1 MYRMIIIELDMEHD
15 EYLKYKKLY
24 PLRIDEKNNIYF
36 ENNTPYFSPSGLA
49 DPSGRLMDGM
59 RVGLPE
65 ELYLYR
71 FRELCIT

>member
-1 MYRMIIIELDMEHD
+1 MLIIELDMEHD

-24 PLRIDEKNNIYF
+24 PLRIDDKNNIYF
-36 ENNTPYFSPSGLA
+36 ENNTPYFSP
-49 DPSGRLMDGM
+49 GM

-71 FRELCIT
+71 FRELCIN

>member
-1 MYRMIIIELDMEHD
+1 MLIIELDMEHD

-24 PLRIDEKNNIYF
+24 PLRIDDKNNIYF
-36 ENNTPYFSPSGLA
+36 ENNTPYF
-49 DPSGRLMDGM
+49 MDGM

-71 FRELCIT
+71 FNYVGRFSPSGLPDL